1 MASIPIGITPRYR
14 TTTTS
19 AIFPQLGL
27 NQASTTYQR
36 SAGVGW
42 SSNYWSTYVQVYK
55 YQTLQDP
62 DAPLIPPYDKVP
74 ELYLRGAR
82 YDWGGFDVDWTSTA
96 VRFRQP
102 LVRVRYGPDGDRL
115 QSYPT
120 ISIRSSGRAGSS
132 CLQA

>member
-1 MASIPIGITPRYR
+1 M
-14 TTTTS
+14 
-19 AIFPQLGL
+19 
-27 NQASTTYQR
+27 
-36 SAGVGW
+36 
-42 SSNYWSTYVQVYK
+42 
-55 YQTLQDP
+55 QDP

-102 LVRVRYGPDGDRL
+102 LVSSVRYGPDGDRL

-120 ISIRSSGRAGSS
+120 ISYPIVRPGWFIVPKAGVNFTQYQTNWYRTDWPGMPGRRISARRVAHGADLLGGCRSGVRP
-132 CLQA
+132 